1 MNSLL
6 LQQILSAAVAGYY
19 DILAALLEML
29 RQNGAA
35 LGLMIPGLPE
45 QLGLYNGNGVD
56 VTRDGVP
63 LYRAVVRRR
72 GDVFRSPMAFG
83 QAVQAALDET
93 CYANCMTRL
102 RLLRVDTLPGDCV
115 GLTLTWEG

>member
-6 LQQILSAAVAGYY
+6 LQQILAMAAAGYY
-19 DILAALLEML
+19 DVLTVLAEML
-29 RQNGAA
+29 HREGAA
-35 LGLMIPGLPE
+35 LGLMAPGLPE
-45 QLGLYNGNGVD
+45 QLGLYNGSGVD

-83 QAVQAALDET
+83 QAVQAALDEI

-102 RLLRVDTLPGDCV
+102 RLLRVDTLPGGYV
-115 GLTLTWEG
+115 GLTLSVEG